1 MPVCEAAKRSGV
13 EKALLKRMAKGRE
26 IATREQTH
34 KSGRCARIVNLET
47 VSNYAG
53 RARQAMTA
61 EQAAAHLGISRK
73 RVRQLLEA
81 GLLAMLGGPPRVGQR
96 WWIDP
101 MSLERCA
108 YSGRQVADKPENSVS
123 VTQHAKCC
131 IATAESF
138 VSLIGAIQTGELP
151 VWVPSGCNQALGKW
165 RLSKDDLAKWRPGA
179 EAAGTS
185 RLSVG
190 DAAVQLGVKQ
200 EVAYALVR
208 AGLLLAT
215 TESAGRHVTQWVD
228 VQALSEFQKQYI
240 LGTELAAFARTSPKR
255 MAQRLKACGI
265 QPVAGPG
272 SARASCRQYVWQ
284 RTSSVL
290 SAAVAET
297 PCR

>member
-1 MPVCEAAKRSGV
+1 
-13 EKALLKRMAKGRE
+13 
-26 IATREQTH
+26 
-34 KSGRCARIVNLET
+34 
-47 VSNYAG
+47 
-53 RARQAMTA
+53 
-61 EQAAAHLGISRK
+61 
-73 RVRQLLEA
+73 
-81 GLLAMLGGPPRVGQR
+81 
-96 WWIDP
+96 
-101 MSLERCA
+101 MSLERCLHRGLQMTA
-108 YSGRQVADKPENSVS
+108 KPENSVS

-165 RLSKDDLAKWRPGA
+165 RLSKGDLAKWRPDAETTGGA
-179 EAAGTS
+179 

-190 DAAVQLGVKQ
+190 DAAAQLGVKQ

-208 AGLLLAT
+208 AGLLPVT
-215 TESAGRHVTQWVD
+215 TESVGRHAAQWVD
-228 VQALSEFQKQYI
+228 VQALSGFQKQYI

-272 SARASCRQYVWQ
+272 SARVACRQYVWQ

-290 SAAVAET
+290 SAAVGET
-297 PCR
+297 PDR